1 MDITK
6 CVELIIE
13 IKSVDMQTFYLVL
26 ANRFLNLHS
35 MSIIKTPVISKQQ
48 IEKVKNFSY
57 GLIMTY

>member
-13 IKSVDMQTFYLVL
+13 NKSVDMQTFYLVL

-35 MSIIKTPVISKQQ
+35 MSIIKTPAISKTTDG
-48 IEKVKNFSY
+48 K
-57 GLIMTY
+57 G

>member
-13 IKSVDMQTFYLVL
+13 TKSVDMQTFYFSL

-35 MSIIKTPVISKQQ
+35 MSIIKTPAISKTTDG
-48 IEKVKNFSY
+48 K
-57 GLIMTY
+57 G